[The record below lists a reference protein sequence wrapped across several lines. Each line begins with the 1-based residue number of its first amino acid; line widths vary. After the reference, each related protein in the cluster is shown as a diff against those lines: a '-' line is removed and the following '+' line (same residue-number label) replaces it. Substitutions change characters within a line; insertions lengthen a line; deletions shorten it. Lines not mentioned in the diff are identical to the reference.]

1 MVDDKMVA
9 FWCPGLA
16 LGNWNR
22 NWNWFDPAQAR
33 PGAALVAATEQ
44 AAVSVPGGLW

>member
-9 FWCPGLA
+9 FWCPSLA

-22 NWNWFDPAQAR
+22 NWFGPAQAR
-33 PGAALVAATEQ
+33 PGGAMVAATGQ
-44 AAVSVPGGLW
+44 AAVWFPRGLWL